1 VTAFRYIVNDV
12 AAAVDFYTG
21 LLAFDL
27 DQRFGDAMAIVRRG
41 DVALW
46 LAGPGAS
53 ASRPMPDGRVPEP
66 GGWSRIVL
74 EVEDLAA
81 QVQRLRAGGARFRSD
96 VVTGPGG
103 SQILV
108 EDPAG
113 NPVELF
119 QARG

>member
-12 AAAVDFYTG
+12 GAAVDFYTG

-53 ASRPMPDGRVPEP
+53 AGRPMPDGRVPEP
-66 GGWSRIVL
+66 GGWNRVVL

-81 QVQRLRAGGARFRSD
+81 QVENLRAAGARFRGD

-103 SQILV
+103 SQVLV